1 MSHLPFLHL
10 GGDVVVKTR
19 DIVGIFD
26 MENTTEA
33 AASRQF
39 LADAEKGGRVY
50 TVSYEL
56 PKSYIVTCEPDGTET
71 VFVSQISAAT
81 LRRRMQ
87 NAQQRKGMDET
98 HG

>member
-1 MSHLPFLHL
+1 MARVPYLHL
-10 GGDVVVKTR
+10 GGDVAVRTR

-26 MENTTEA
+26 METTTESA
-33 AASRQF
+33 VSRRF

-56 PKSYIVTCEPDGTET
+56 PKAYVIVCEEDGTET
-71 VFVSQISAAT
+71 VYITQVSAAT

-87 NAQQRKGMDET
+87 QKGMD
-98 HG
+98 

>member
-1 MSHLPFLHL
+1 MARIPYLHL
-10 GGDVVVKTR
+10 GGDVAVRTR

-33 AASRQF
+33 TVSRRF

-56 PKSYIVTCEPDGTET
+56 PKAYVITCEADGTET
-71 VFVSQISAAT
+71 VYITQVSAAT
-81 LRRRMQ
+81 LRRRLT
-87 NAQQRKGMDET
+87 KGMD
-98 HG
+98 